1 MPVSLCSLSDSKMH
15 LHLNENNARAFANP
29 RLSFLSAGL
38 VAVRSLWA
46 IGAER
51 RWHAGYFSHNCKWMV
66 FHKNNVRLC
75 FVDTSSEM
83 SLTVFLGLLL
93 ACGGFP
99 LVRST
104 CPSQCSCFYHNL
116 SDGSRARWVCVLIS
130 PVFNSCNAFFS
141 PLEMWCTCAFLIFA
155 YSTSITLHRL
165 HIYTQKILIYIF
177 IRILVSFRVLKY
189 RH

>member
-15 LHLNENNARAFANP
+15 PHLNENNARAFANP

-130 PVFNSCNAFFS
+130 PVFNSCNAFF
-141 PLEMWCTCAFLIFA
+141 PHLKCDALVPFWFLPIPHPWH
-155 YSTSITLHRL
+155 YIG
-165 HIYTQKILIYIF
+165 YIF
-177 IRILVSFRVLKY
+177 THRRYWFIYLFVF
-189 RH
+189 